1 MESVRRRGYGPAS
14 AVVGERGGH
23 TRERILTV
31 ALNQFAARG
40 LSAVSVQEIT
50 REVGVSRASFYQYFS
65 GKDQILLELREEC
78 RSAAREFVATL
89 HGLGP
94 TREGFVV
101 LRQWIEDWAPLYDRY
116 LPIFAEWAVIGVDG
130 QRGTSPLTDTITA
143 LHQQLAAILRNEEAV
158 SLDSMH
164 ASIVLTNLI
173 LRFNFTLHRSGAI
186 ETRSELGYF
195 LAVMVQ
201 LLLFPGTPPEAVC
214 PRADE
219 PPEWVTR
226 RVPPPPEER
235 KRSGG
240 FEARFGGLSAR
251 AAGTVRA
258 LLSSTLRALTE
269 VGYDR
274 AQVDEIAADA
284 EVTRTTLYKYFDEK
298 LDLLLALSEECS
310 YELAADA
317 RRFGRLDPATDHD
330 GTQLRRWVRDSFSL
344 HDRYRAV
351 YRTWIDR
358 SPAHADLDVMR
369 RQVVD
374 DMRWA
379 LHTTLSD
386 LPRRYPLDVRVA
398 HILLVTLIEEVPAAF
413 AANGLPV
420 DREEQTELF
429 SLMIERALFARA

>member
-1 MESVRRRGYGPAS
+1 M
-14 AVVGERGGH
+14 
-23 TRERILTV
+23 
-31 ALNQFAARG
+31 
-40 LSAVSVQEIT
+40 
-50 REVGVSRASFYQYFS
+50 
-65 GKDQILLELREEC
+65 
-78 RSAAREFVATL
+78 
-89 HGLGP
+89 
-94 TREGFVV
+94 
-101 LRQWIEDWAPLYDRY
+101 
-116 LPIFAEWAVIGVDG
+116 
-130 QRGTSPLTDTITA
+130 
-143 LHQQLAAILRNEEAV
+143 
-158 SLDSMH
+158 
-164 ASIVLTNLI
+164 
-173 LRFNFTLHRSGAI
+173 
-186 ETRSELGYF
+186 
-195 LAVMVQ
+195 
-201 LLLFPGTPPEAVC
+201 
-214 PRADE
+214 
-219 PPEWVTR
+219 
-226 RVPPPPEER
+226 
-235 KRSGG
+235 
-240 FEARFGGLSAR
+240 
-251 AAGTVRA
+251 
-258 LLSSTLRALTE
+258 TE

-317 RRFGRLDPATDHD
+317 RRFGRLDPVTDHD